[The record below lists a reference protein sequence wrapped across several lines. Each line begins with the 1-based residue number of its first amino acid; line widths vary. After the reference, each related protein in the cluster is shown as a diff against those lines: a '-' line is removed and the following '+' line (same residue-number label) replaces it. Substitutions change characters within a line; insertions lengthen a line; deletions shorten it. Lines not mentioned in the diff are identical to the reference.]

1 MPRKRKTPLPDGRTN
16 NGGRRVGTPGTLYPN
31 RQDLTQ
37 APTAAKGQGYGVAGQ
52 QIAAQRAVPLPAAP
66 PVQGAP
72 PAPGGGA
79 AGPFARPEDTPTLT
93 APTQRPDEPLEA
105 GMPFGPGPGP
115 QPVSQPHMSDTEARL
130 RALYAAHPTPE
141 LRDLIR
147 MIDLG
152 Q

>member
-1 MPRKRKTPLPDGRTN
+1 MSPRKRKTPYPDGRSA
-16 NGGRRVGTPGTLYPN
+16 NGGTRTGTPGTRYPN
-31 RQDLTQ
+31 RSDLTQ
-37 APTAAKGQGYGVAGQ
+37 APTAATNQPYGQAGA

-66 PVQGAP
+66 PIPNA
-72 PAPGGGA
+72 AAGGGA

-115 QPVSQPHMSDTEARL
+115 QAMGQPHMSDVEARL
-130 RALYAAHPTPE
+130 RALYAAHPTSE
-141 LRDLIR
+141 RRDLLR
-147 MIDLG
+147 QIDLG